1 MRPILGPVNADLA
14 RRLHQLG
21 IDYES
26 VGALLLLPLVEVAWA
41 DGKLL
46 PSEASRIVAV
56 ARDWELSEEAI
67 LLVRGWLRYP
77 PSTAYAQRARAA
89 LTQMVAD
96 GVPFQGPWDAEV
108 ILKEAREIS
117 AVGGS
122 WLSFLRSR
130 APERAVI
137 NQWRD
142 NFQAERPAAP
152 RAHAHPDLERRVNQ
166 VTLDFDKAQFTDAA
180 RGVLIADFQSG
191 VRVDLTG
198 LGLTVGASPD
208 ADLCVLDCGLT
219 PVHCRFTARG
229 DWHYLEEVGGE
240 TRVNGERIGIRR
252 LLGGETIRLA
262 RGCSFAFKR
271 VRQVDPVQGTA

>member
-1 MRPILGPVNADLA
+1 MNADLT

-41 DGKLL
+41 NGRI
-46 PSEASRIVAV
+46 EAAESRRIVAV
-56 ARDWELSEEAI
+56 ARDWELSEESV

-77 PSTAYAQRARAA
+77 PSNAYAQRARSA
-89 LTQMVAD
+89 LSQMLSE
-96 GVPFQGPWDAEV
+96 GVLFRGPWNAET
-108 ILKEAREIS
+108 ILEEARAIA

-122 WLSFLRSR
+122 WLSFLRRR

-137 NQWRD
+137 TQLQTD
-142 NFQAERPAAP
+142 FQSPRPPLP
-152 RAHAHPDLERRVNQ
+152 RAEPHPDLERRVNQ
-166 VTLDFDKAQFTDAA
+166 VTLDFDAARFTDTV
-180 RGVLIADFQSG
+180 RGVLIADFEHG

-198 LGLTVGASPD
+198 FGLTVGSSPD

-219 PVHCRFTARG
+219 PIHCRFTARG
-229 DWHYLEEVGGE
+229 EWHYLEEVGGE
-240 TRVNGERIGIRR
+240 TRVNGERIGMRR

-271 VRQVDPVQGTA
+271 VRQVDPVPETA